1 MTLARLE
8 NGRKVGPGRP
18 YLDTTRMRKLDRV
31 DSQSVG
37 SAASQLII
45 IIVHVKPKSKRSDW
59 QISTMLTRD

>member
-18 YLDTTRMRKLDRV
+18 YLDTTRMRKLDKV

-37 SAASQLII
+37 SAKYHHC
-45 IIVHVKPKSKRSDW
+45 HVKPKSKRGDW
-59 QISTMLTRD
+59 QISTMLTRY